1 MKTLAHK
8 IELFNIPINPDSW
21 ISLIENASKTYPLD
35 PVSRRP
41 HLTMELPNFICDT
54 DSEDTTLL
62 RSEFL
67 KCVVDPIYSYMTKY
81 NIDNMELKKKFITVS
96 KLLDGGMGAH
106 RDDKLKDKDNFICM
120 FYINDNFEGGEL
132 SFPDLNIEYKPKPGD
147 ILIYQSKFLH
157 EVKPMTGSPRYNIGI
172 GFKGPTVQQ

>member
-1 MKTLAHK
+1 MITLADK
-8 IELFNIPINPDSW
+8 IELFNVPINPDAW
-21 ISLIENASKTYPLD
+21 IELVENAAETYPLND
-35 PVSRRP
+35 VARRP

-54 DSEDTTLL
+54 DSDSTTLL

-96 KLLDGGMGAH
+96 KLLDGGMGVH
-106 RDDKLKDKDNFICM
+106 KDDKLKNKDNFICM
-120 FYINDNFEGGEL
+120 FYINNDFSGGEIN
-132 SFPDLNIEYKPKPGD
+132 FPDHGIEYKPNPGD

-172 GFKGPTVQQ
+172 GFKGPKVQ